1 MKTVCL
7 GILISITLLLFYSCG
22 NQSPSK
28 DEAEAKF
35 KSPVQDTTDVPV
47 TTVKRDMFLRQ
58 TFSNGTLEAAQKVVI
73 HFQVQ
78 GTIREIAV
86 RTGDFVH
93 EGQLLARMDDSRQR
107 LELEQARMAYNKAL
121 IELED
126 LLLGLRYNI
135 KDTATMPDEVL
146 RMARLRS
153 GYEDATLQ
161 LARKKH
167 ELELTHIKA
176 PLSGIIAGLEAQAH
190 AQSSA
195 FKNLCTIINNKQML
209 VSFNL
214 LESDAGIVK
223 PGMKA
228 RIIPLAFQ
236 GKSFTGSIVEI
247 EPQINKHGLLTAR
260 ALIPNPEGALL
271 DGMNV
276 RVVLETGVPNQ
287 LIIPKSAVLARQ
299 GRHVVFTVEEGLA
312 IWNYVKTAYE
322 NEDSFAITEGLTEGQ
337 VIITGNNLTIGHQAP
352 VRIIQ
357 KN

>member
-1 MKTVCL
+1 MKTACL

-22 NQSPSK
+22 IQSPSK
-28 DEAEAKF
+28 DETEAKF
-35 KSPVQDTTDVPV
+35 RNPVQDTTDVPV
-47 TTVKRDMFLRQ
+47 ITVRRGMFLKQ
-58 TFSNGTLEAAQKVVI
+58 TFSNGALEAAQKVEI

-86 RTGDFVH
+86 RTGEYVS

-135 KDTATMPDEVL
+135 KDTATMPGDIL

-153 GYEDATLQ
+153 GYEDAKLQ
-161 LARKKH
+161 LARKKY
-167 ELELTHIKA
+167 ELELFHIKA

-190 AQSSA
+190 AQSSS
-195 FKNLCTIINNKQML
+195 FNHLCTIINSKQML

-214 LESDAGIVK
+214 LESDAGLVK
-223 PGMKA
+223 PGMKV
-228 RIIPLAFQ
+228 RIMPLAFQ

-247 EPQINKHGLLTAR
+247 EPQINKHGQLTAR
-260 ALIPNPEGALL
+260 ALIPNPEGVLL

-276 RVVLETGVPNQ
+276 RVVLETGIPNQ

-299 GRHVVFTVEEGLA
+299 GRYVVFTVEEGLA

-322 NEDSFAITEGLTEGQ
+322 NEDSFAITEGLNEGQ
-337 VIITGNNLTIGHQAP
+337 LIITGNNLTIGHQAP